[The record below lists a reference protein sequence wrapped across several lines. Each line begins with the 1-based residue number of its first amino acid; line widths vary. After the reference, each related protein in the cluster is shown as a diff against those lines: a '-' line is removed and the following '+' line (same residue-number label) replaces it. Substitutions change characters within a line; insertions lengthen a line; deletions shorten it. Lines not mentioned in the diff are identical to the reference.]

1 MKKEVLKLQER
12 MYDEGMDAYFIP
24 SSDYHASEYMHDFFK
39 LREFVSGFTG
49 SAGDLLITSDAAY
62 LWTDGRYFIQ
72 AAEELDGSGIQL
84 MKIGEKDVPTV
95 KAFITELA
103 KDRLSESDTSEF
115 VLGLYGKSQNT
126 EFMLE
131 LEDSF
136 IEITEED
143 DAEPGD
149 GYGRIKIKTDED
161 LAGSIWD
168 GRPEII
174 PTVLYELPLSS
185 AGRSAEEKIE
195 DMRAAMKEE
204 NADYLLL
211 SDLSET
217 AWLFNLRASDV
228 AYTPVFYSFT
238 LIGADSVS
246 LYIMD
251 EALPNVLPEVLKRV
265 SVRPYESIYE
275 DLENIEDGS
284 VIWMDPKT
292 ANYEIYRSVM
302 YTAKTHLATTPAA
315 LSKMVKNDIEIK
327 SARNAHVKDGVAVTK
342 FIKWLKDE
350 IKSGKELNEVSAA
363 EHLDGLRAEQDDFI
377 ELSFPTISAYAA
389 NAAKAHYDAKPE
401 TALRIKPEGFYLVD
415 SGGQYVDG
423 TTDITRT
430 IAVGPLTDEMRDNYT
445 YVLKSHIAMARLK
458 VREGMSGKEIDEI
471 VRKPMKDAGLD
482 FNHGI
487 AHGVGHVLS
496 VHEDAAVIRSYQ
508 EKDSGLKSGMIMSDE
523 PGLYREGEY
532 GIRTENLVLFKKD
545 EEEFIVNE
553 PLTFAPY
560 DRAAINKSL
569 LTSDEILWV
578 DDYHRRVRD
587 ELLPYLNEDERVF
600 LEAETAVL

>member
-1 MKKEVLKLQER
+1 

-24 SSDYHASEYMHDFFK
+24 SSDYHASEYMHKFFK

-49 SAGDLLITSDAAY
+49 SAGELLITEDAAY

-72 AAEELDGSGIQL
+72 AEEELEGSGIRL

-95 KAFITELA
+95 KKFITELA
-103 KDRLSESDTSEF
+103 KSRLSESDSAEF

-131 LEDSF
+131 LEDAF
-136 IEITEED
+136 IEIMEED
-143 DAEPGD
+143 EADSD
-149 GYGRIKIKTDED
+149 DDYGRIKIKSDED

-168 GRPEII
+168 GRPKIV
-174 PTVLYELPLSS
+174 PTMLYELPLSS
-185 AGRSAEEKIE
+185 AGRSAADKIE
-195 DMRAAMKEE
+195 EMRAAMKEE

-211 SDLSET
+211 SDLSES

-228 AYTPVFYSFT
+228 DYTPVFYSFT
-238 LIGADSVS
+238 LIGPDSVS
-246 LYIMD
+246 LYLMD
-251 EALPNVLPEVLKRV
+251 GALSEPLPKALEGVTIRA
-265 SVRPYESIYE
+265 YDSIYE
-275 DLENIEDGS
+275 DLGNIEDGS

-292 ANYEIYRSVM
+292 ANYEIYTSLM

-315 LSKMVKNDIEIK
+315 LSKMVKNDAEIK
-327 SARNAHVKDGVAVTK
+327 SAKNAHIKDGVAVTK
-342 FIKWLKDE
+342 FIKWLKE
-350 IKSGKELNEVSAA
+350 EMKAGAELNEVSAA
-363 EHLDGLRAEQDDFI
+363 RHLDGLRLEQDDII

-401 TALRIKPEGFYLVD
+401 TALKLKPEGFFLVD

-430 IAVGPLTDEMRDNYT
+430 ISVGPLTDEMRDNYT
-445 YVLKSHIAMARLK
+445 YVLKSHIAMSRMK

-487 AHGVGHVLS
+487 SHGVGHVLS

-508 EKDSGLKSGMIMSDE
+508 EKDSGLKAGMIMSNE
-523 PGLYREGEY
+523 PGLYKEGEY
-532 GIRTENLVLFKKD
+532 GIRTENLVLFRKD
-545 EEEFIVNE
+545 EEGVIINE
-553 PLTFAPY
+553 PLTFVPY
-560 DRAAINKSL
+560 DRSAINKAL
-569 LTSDEILWV
+569 LTQDEIDWI
-578 DDYHRRVRD
+578 DAYHSRVK
-587 ELLPYLNEDERVF
+587 EMLLPYLNEEERTF
-600 LEAETAVL
+600 LKNETAPL